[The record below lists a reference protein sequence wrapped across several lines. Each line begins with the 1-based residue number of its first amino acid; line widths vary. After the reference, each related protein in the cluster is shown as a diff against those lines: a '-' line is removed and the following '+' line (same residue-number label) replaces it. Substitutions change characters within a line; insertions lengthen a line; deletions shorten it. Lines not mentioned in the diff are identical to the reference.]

1 MSKNLP
7 KIEESTKF
15 HFFTSIWIVPLIALM
30 IAGWL
35 AYQYYSDL
43 GPKITINFEKNE
55 GLVAGQSHIKYKDVS
70 IGLVEKITLQKD
82 GDGVVVTA
90 RMDKEAVPYL
100 NKSSKFWIVKPEFGI
115 SGVSG
120 LDTLFSGTYIGLY
133 AQKDDEVIDEFVGLS
148 QPFHKDALHGE
159 YILLKTNYI
168 DSSVKVGTPIY
179 FKNIKVGQIEYI
191 VLDSDKVINIV
202 AYIQKSYMEYINTD
216 SKFWVRNVLNAE
228 YNNGT
233 IDVNIAPLSDILQ
246 GAIEFSA
253 TQFKNPKPIP
263 DSFAFVLYTNK
274 SSINTHHLGSP
285 QKQFSDFKI
294 FTDEEIAKLKV
305 DAPVRFQGYKI
316 GSVKEVD
323 LAYDTKIKKM
333 SADILVGIDMSVF
346 KDPSIKKSGK
356 ENFYQAIQDGLRA
369 RLESIDPI
377 TGFLYVNLTFDNN
390 DTNKTITKVGDIE
403 ILPLVKNQSTS
414 VTKSVKEIL
423 AKINALA
430 LDDLVDKLSDTID
443 NTNKPINH
451 MDELIVELNTTVQNL
466 NNFTSQKSFKDMPKR
481 IDVALK
487 DVSKALK
494 STQKTLKGYDA
505 NSLMGRKISQTLKEI
520 TKASKD
526 LDEFLKM
533 LNRKPNSLIFGD
545 K

>member
-15 HFFTSIWIVPLIALM
+15 NFFTSIWIVPFIALI

-90 RMDKEAVPYL
+90 RMEKEAVPYL

-233 IDVNIAPLSDILQ
+233 TNVNIAPLTDILQ

-285 QKQFSDFKI
+285 QKQFKDFKI

-316 GSVKEVD
+316 GSVKEVN
-323 LAYDTKIKKM
+323 LAYDTKIKKIN
-333 SADILVGIDMSVF
+333 ADILVGVDMSVF
-346 KDPSIKKSGK
+346 KDPNTNKSGE
-356 ENFYQAIQDGLRA
+356 ENFYQAVKEGLRA
-369 RLESIDPI
+369 RLEAIDPI

-390 DTNKTITKVGDIE
+390 DTNKTITKIGDMHV
-403 ILPLVKNQSTS
+403 LPLVKNQSTS
-414 VTKSVKEIL
+414 V
-423 AKINALA
+423 
-430 LDDLVDKLSDTID
+430 
-443 NTNKPINH
+443 
-451 MDELIVELNTTVQNL
+451 
-466 NNFTSQKSFKDMPKR
+466 
-481 IDVALK
+481 
-487 DVSKALK
+487 
-494 STQKTLKGYDA
+494 
-505 NSLMGRKISQTLKEI
+505 
-520 TKASKD
+520 
-526 LDEFLKM
+526 
-533 LNRKPNSLIFGD
+533 
-545 K
+545 